1 MDISKIFQDVMFE
14 VLFEDEGYARRLLS
28 ALLNEDVLSVKPLPG
43 GESRVAAHKG
53 GPESLIRAYNFTAVT
68 HREKGSDQP
77 VLIAVRKDA
86 CTQDVQQFRHRMDT
100 SDAIPED
107 DQLNQ
112 EARARN
118 LPIVTIHFLE
128 EGLAG
133 VDAPVLRLGHPCLDL
148 ATGEEVH
155 VTDPSAEA
163 FAPDTIV
170 VQADRLKRHR
180 RTALERLLAVFDP
193 SLVCSQGNR
202 QLEIHEADF
211 PDKFLP
217 VLARLKQAATDPEV
231 LGLMLLEDVGL
242 DTGQ

>member
-1 MDISKIFQDVMFE
+1 MDISKIIHDVMFE
-14 VLFEDEGYARRLLS
+14 VLFEDEGCARRLLS
-28 ALLNEDVLSVKPLPG
+28 ALLKEDVLSVKPLAG
-43 GESRVAAHKG
+43 GEPLAAAHQG
-53 GPESLIRAYNFTAVT
+53 GPEPLIHAFNFTAMV
-68 HREKGSDQP
+68 HREGADQP
-77 VLIAVRKDA
+77 VLVAVRKSA
-86 CTQDVQQFRHRMDT
+86 CAQDVQPFRRR
-100 SDAIPED
+100 SEPGGWIPED
-107 DQLNQ
+107 DQLDQ

-133 VDAPVLRLGHPCLDL
+133 VDAPVLRIGHPCLDL

-163 FAPDTIV
+163 FAPGAIV
-170 VQADRLKRHR
+170 VQADRLKHHR

-193 SLVCSQGNR
+193 SLVCSHGNHL
-202 QLEIHEADF
+202 LEVHEADF
-211 PDKFLP
+211 PEKFLP

-231 LGLMLLEDVGL
+231 LGLMLLEDAVL